1 VREGRAD
8 ELDRPH
14 QVGRDRVVDL
24 GVVSGGSGSHR
35 MNRAKSW
42 TFAPEG
48 STRRFHSERSLLSAP
63 SAADYGD
70 VPTPAP
76 KRTQTL
82 VATLAL
88 VGATAIWGSTFL
100 VTKQS
105 LPEMSPASFLVW
117 RFGLAAIAL
126 LVARPRQLVTL
137 TRAEL
142 HRGLLLGVFLGSGFL
157 LQTIG
162 LLDTDAGV
170 SGFLTGPLLS

>member
-1 VREGRAD
+1 METC
-8 ELDRPH
+8 P
-14 QVGRDRVVDL
+14 
-24 GVVSGGSGSHR
+24 
-35 MNRAKSW
+35 
-42 TFAPEG
+42 
-48 STRRFHSERSLLSAP
+48 
-63 SAADYGD
+63 
-70 VPTPAP
+70 PAP
-76 KRTQTL
+76 KRPQTL

-126 LVARPRQLVTL
+126 LVARPRKLVTL

-142 HRGLLLGVFLGSGFL
+142 RRGLLLGVFLSSGFL

-162 LLDTDAGV
+162 LLDTDAGCRAF
-170 SGFLTGPLLS
+170 SPGPLSS